1 MKALVLA
8 AGYGERLRPLTDT
21 IPKPLVEIG
30 GRPLIHYPLLLLRH
44 AGIHDVA
51 VNVHYLA
58 EKIEAALGHGQ
69 SIGLAITFSPEPI
82 LLGTGGPLVALRGY
96 FGGEPFLIL
105 NGDTIMD
112 LGLPAMIAMHRERG
126 ALATMALRE
135 TASPE
140 AYSQIEPQAYSRIEI
155 DTDGQIRR
163 MRLLTDRTRGKFDD
177 YPDALAPEIAA
188 ELKPLMYCGAM
199 ICEPAV
205 LDMIPG
211 APPFSLISDLLAPMV
226 SQGLPLCG
234 YVHEGFFRT
243 VDDLQAYERLRA
255 EFASSPPPLPYIN

>member
-44 AGIHDVA
+44 AGIREVA
-51 VNVHYLA
+51 VNVHHFA
-58 EKIEAALGHGQ
+58 EKIEAALGRGDQ
-69 SIGLAITFSPEPI
+69 LGVTIMYSPEPV
-82 LLGTGGPLVALRGY
+82 LLGTGGPLLPLRGY
-96 FGGEPFLIL
+96 FAGEPFLIL

-112 LGLPAMIAMHRERG
+112 LDLPAMIALHRRRG

-135 TASPE
+135 TDSPE
-140 AYSQIEPQAYSRIEI
+140 AYSRIEI
-155 DTDGQIRR
+155 DGDGRIRR
-163 MRLLTDRTRGKFDD
+163 MRLLVNRAHSTFDD
-177 YPDALAPEIAA
+177 YQDAPAA
-188 ELKPLMYCGAM
+188 EAVADLRPLMYCGAM

-205 LDMIPG
+205 LDMMPA
-211 APPFSLISDLLAPMV
+211 APPFSLIAHTLAPMV
-226 SQGLPLCG
+226 SRRLPLFG

-243 VDDLQAYERLRA
+243 VDDLRAYEQLRA
-255 EFASSPPPLPYIN
+255 EFAVAPLPLPYINHSE